1 MNNLVTISLYGAL
14 ILGDLLLVR
23 VLLLENRAEGA
34 VARTAAW
41 LFFMGAGIA
50 GLVADDAMRGHH
62 PVVAIVAGIC
72 TGLALASLTR
82 FRATVHGPRADV
94 HATPR

>member
-23 VLLLENRAEGA
+23 VLLLGNRTEGA
-34 VARTAAW
+34 RTRTAAW
-41 LFFMGAGIA
+41 LFFMGAGVA

-62 PVVAIVAGIC
+62 PLAAVAIGVLS
-72 TGLALASLTR
+72 GLALASLTR
-82 FRATVHGPRADV
+82 FRDTMHGPRADM
-94 HATPR
+94 HAAPR